1 MEKTD
6 ICQEQM
12 QRSVETEYFKRVRSA
27 LKTELNARNVFQ
39 AINILTVPTAW
50 YGAGIIQW
58 TKLEL

>member
-39 AINILTVPTAW
+39 AINILTVPTA
-50 YGAGIIQW
+50 
-58 TKLEL
+58 